1 MHFPPSVAL
10 RHRQSVRNSWAKA
23 LTIVLA
29 LTPAPACSVAAQPSL
44 SATSRTDQNY
54 FATRSRQERFCVALD
69 IGHQPTAPG
78 AMAADGRMEYE
89 FNRRMV
95 GLIAADLEQDSRI
108 RVVIVNPEA
117 RRISLTGRAAAARAA
132 GAQLLL
138 SIHHDSVN
146 DRYLESERE
155 PNGRILHYC
164 DRFRGYSV
172 FYSEKNSD
180 PSQSFD
186 FAQAL
191 GRAMRRQGLT
201 PTLHHAE
208 PIKGENRELVNRDLG
223 IYRFDDLIVLKSA
236 AMPAALL
243 ECGVIVNRSEEAE
256 LLTKERQEK
265 VVAAIHEV
273 VSAMA
278 KM

>member
-1 MHFPPSVAL
+1 MRFPLCVAL
-10 RHRQSVRNSWAKA
+10 RHRRRTRNSLAKA
-23 LTIVLA
+23 LLILLA
-29 LTPAPACSVAAQPSL
+29 VFPAAVCAVASQPSL
-44 SATSRTDQNY
+44 SATSQRDQNY
-54 FATRSRQERFCVALD
+54 FATRPRQERFCVALD

-78 AMAADGRMEYE
+78 ATAADGRMEYE

-95 GLIAADLEQDSRI
+95 EVIAADLQQDDRI

-117 RRISLTGRAAAARAA
+117 RRISLSGRAAAARAA

-146 DRYLESERE
+146 DRYLEADRDLD
-155 PNGRILHYC
+155 GRVLHFC

-172 FYSEKNSD
+172 FYSEKNRDS
-180 PSQSFD
+180 SQSLD
-186 FAQAL
+186 FAQTL
-191 GRAMRRQGLT
+191 GHAMRRQGLT

-208 PIKGENRELVNRDLG
+208 PIKGENRKLVNRDLG
-223 IYRFDDLIVLKSA
+223 VYRFDDLIVLKSA

-265 VVAAIHEV
+265 VVAAIHEAV
-273 VSAMA
+273 IAMA